1 MTIAKRPVLAKKA
14 DVEEVAPKKS
24 PQVVTKVSATKLK
37 AADVNSRAFREFVE
51 RAPDGAKAKHPVD
64 SKWKLRGKKVVI
76 TVQLDPEQLQ
86 ELDELVEELGTT
98 RTELIRSLI
107 RAKLEKVPRGN

>member
-1 MTIAKRPVLAKKA
+1 MTIAKRPRLTKPVGDDEAQ
-14 DVEEVAPKKS
+14 PTS
-24 PQVVTKVSATKLK
+24 PQVVTKVAATRLK
-37 AADVNSRAFREFVE
+37 AADVNSKAFREFVE
-51 RAPDGAKAKHPVD
+51 RAPDGSKAKHPID

-86 ELDELVEELGTT
+86 ELDELVQELGTT

>member
-1 MTIAKRPVLAKKA
+1 MTIARRPVLTKKTGE
-14 DVEEVAPKKS
+14 EEVKQKS
-24 PQVVTKVSATKLK
+24 PQVVTKVAATKLK
-37 AADVNSRAFREFVE
+37 AADVNSKAFREFVE
-51 RAPDGAKAKHPVD
+51 RAPDGSKAKHPID

-76 TVQLDPEQLQ
+76 TVQLDPDQLQ
-86 ELDELVEELGTT
+86 ELDELVQELGTT